1 MTKSD
6 ATITFMTDE
15 DSKPAV
21 RIADGIVWLSFGTG
35 STRVAVAV
43 TPEQALAL
51 MSEMRTTLYVKQV
64 TAVRGLE
71 EAGAM

>member
-1 MTKSD
+1 MKSD

-15 DSKPAV
+15 DSRPSV

-43 TPEQALAL
+43 TMQ
-51 MSEMRTTLYVKQV
+51 Q
-64 TAVRGLE
+64 
-71 EAGAM
+71 AGALFDALGATLIQEVAA